1 MVGRLLDFSQKFIVK
16 AAALSLSSSAMGSR
30 PELGWRQPLIDKKN
44 AIKGLKFIKMWV
56 GFFHD

>member
-1 MVGRLLDFSQKFIVK
+1 MVGRLLDFSQEFMLK

-44 AIKGLKFIKMWV
+44 EIIGLNFKKNVV
-56 GFFHD
+56 GIFT

>member
-1 MVGRLLDFSQKFIVK
+1 MLE
-16 AAALSLSSSAMGSR
+16 AAALSLSSSAKGSR

-44 AIKGLKFIKMWV
+44 AIKGLKFIKKWV